1 MRVQFNFV
9 FFDEK
14 LIAIVLHANPR
25 ARAHFYRYTTTHSC
39 RNTCEMDA
47 REFYYSRI
55 VCQTPLCSACRA
67 SRFDCYLN
75 YYYYYCREPCVY
87 IFIIY
92 TISYIIYIYRQ
103 RQLDEGWNIIYYI
116 RGVNGREDEDLSYQ
130 IMTLLRILIYIYI
143 MHVCMRIILY
153 PFNLF
158 DLCTHVGQ

>member
-67 SRFDCYLN
+67 SRFSSTATWIIIIIVVSRVCTYLL
-75 YYYYYCREPCVY
+75 
-87 IFIIY
+87 FIQYPILF
-92 TISYIIYIYRQ
+92 IYIYRH
-103 RQLDEGWNIIYYI
+103 RQLDEGWNIILYSRSERTRGWGFILPNHDVITYI
-116 RGVNGREDEDLSYQ
+116 N
-130 IMTLLRILIYIYI
+130 IYIYNAR
-143 MHVCMRIILY
+143 VYAYYIIS
-153 PFNLF
+153 
-158 DLCTHVGQ
+158 V